1 MADRHFKGLG
11 IGAIGRWAVRH
22 RFWVVACWLLLSAV
36 AAWQSAALPR
46 LLRGEVGS
54 VPGSVSETVMRSLS
68 EDFDFPYAHFL
79 VVTLE
84 ASEARPGE
92 LEGASSRLQRALRRA
107 PDVRDVM
114 PLPSTDERLKA
125 LAIGLTATTLQ
136 QEERA
141 VPVIRRLVKETV
153 PPASGIQART
163 TGHAALNTDMVEL
176 GSRQT
181 SASEQLVMPFV
192 ILALLLAF
200 GALGASLSPLVT
212 GAAAVLLA
220 MGLLTLIARSM
231 HLSVY
236 AANVASMLGL
246 GLGID
251 YSLFMVGRIRE
262 EARAGAEPL
271 EAVQRATSHA
281 APAILVSVGTVL
293 IGMAAMA
300 TVQVPETFGMGVGG
314 AVVAVTSMLAAV
326 TLLPALAAI
335 LGPWLDAP
343 RAISRRLTGEAQERW
358 WANRARWVVGHPWR
372 SLAFSTLLLVALS
385 VPLRGFQYG
394 FPDPSFAPPSLESVQ
409 GLRQIQQMGMGG
421 ALVPVQIVVTAPA
434 GEPLL
439 TPSRP
444 MALNKLSSELAAHPD
459 VAQVLSLAMAGDR
472 LLPLVTGLAFLGPE
486 GMLDRLPP
494 EARWLVSRDGR
505 STLIQVV
512 PKSELRYAE
521 VRALTRELRGQSW
534 TELPGLEGATI
545 RVGGPAAVEVD
556 FIAMAARSLPQ
567 LALLITVATLAMLF
581 WMTRS
586 FLIPL
591 KAVLT
596 NGLTVCAAMGATLFL
611 AQSPLCSA
619 WIGLAEPVT
628 SVPAVYPI
636 MVFCLLFGL
645 SMDYEVILMSR
656 ITEAHHDG
664 KSDAEAVVAGL
675 GASGGIITSAAVIMA
690 IVFLGFAFT
699 ELIPVKLLGL
709 ALAIGVILD
718 ATVTRLFLIPS
729 AMVLLG
735 RWNWVPGRRRLSSSP
750 HS

>member
-1 MADRHFKGLG
+1 MADPHFSGLG
-11 IGAIGRWAVRH
+11 IGALGRWAVRF
-22 RFWVVACWLLLSAV
+22 RWWVVAFWLVLAV
-36 AAWQSAALPR
+36 AAAVLSSSLPR

-54 VPGSVSETVMRSLS
+54 VPGSVSEQVMRSLS
-68 EDFDFPYAHFL
+68 EDFAFPYAHFL
-79 VVTLE
+79 VVTLDG
-84 ASEARPGE
+84 SRARVGE
-92 LEGASSRLQRALRRA
+92 LEKTSERLQETLRHA

-114 PLPSTDERLKA
+114 LLPSQDDRKQA
-125 LAIGLTATTLQ
+125 LAVGLTAANLQ

-141 VPVIRRLVKETV
+141 VPVIRRLVAETV
-153 PPASGIQART
+153 PAESGLEART

-176 GSRQT
+176 GSKQT
-181 SASEQLVMPFV
+181 ATSEQLVMPFV
-192 ILALLLAF
+192 LLALLLAF
-200 GALGASLSPLVT
+200 GALGAALSPLVT

-236 AANVASMLGL
+236 ASNVATMLGL

-262 EARAGAEPL
+262 EARQGAEPV
-271 EAVQRATSHA
+271 EAVRRAITHA

-314 AVVAVTSMLAAV
+314 AVVAVASMLASV

-343 RAISRRLTGEAQERW
+343 RAISRRLTGEGQRRW
-358 WANRARWVVGHPWR
+358 WEERARWVVRHPR
-372 SLAFSTLLLVALS
+372 ASLVVSVLFLVALS
-385 VPLRGFQYG
+385 VPLRGFQFG
-394 FPDPSFAPPSLESVQ
+394 FPDPSFAPRSLESVQ

-421 ALVPVQIVVTAPA
+421 ALVPVQILVSTPHD
-434 GEPLL
+434 EPVLA
-439 TPSRP
+439 PSR
-444 MALNKLSSELAAHPD
+444 LAALSKIAKELEAHPN
-459 VAQVLSLAMAGDR
+459 VAQVLSIANTGDK
-472 LLPLVTGLAFLGPE
+472 LLPLITGLAFFGSE
-486 GMLDRLPP
+486 GTLDLLPK
-494 EARWLVSRDGR
+494 EARWFVSKDGR

-512 PKSELRYAE
+512 PKSELRYGA
-521 VRALTRELRGQSW
+521 VRELARELRGKTW
-534 TELPGLEGATI
+534 TELPGLEDATI
-545 RVGGPAAVEVD
+545 RIGGPAAVEVD
-556 FIAMAARSLPQ
+556 FIDLSAASLPR
-567 LALLITVATLAMLF
+567 LALFIAIATLLMLF

-586 FLIPL
+586 YLIPV

-596 NGLTVCAAMGATLFL
+596 NGLTVCAAMGATLFF
-611 AQSPLCSA
+611 AQSPA
-619 WIGLAEPVT
+619 FAPWIGLAEPVT

-656 ITEAHHDG
+656 IAEAHHDG

-675 GASGGIITSAAVIMA
+675 GTSGGVITSAAVIMA

-699 ELIPVKLLGL
+699 ELIPVKLLGM

-718 ATVTRLFLIPS
+718 ATVTRLFLIPA

-735 RWNWVPGRRRLSSSP
+735 KWNWVPGSKRS
-750 HS
+750 